1 MEENK
6 QKILDLTKILPMLQ
20 KQWKMYAIGTVGV
33 VLFSLAFVFTL
44 PRYYT
49 CKIMLAPESSEGSGA
64 LGSLMSSFG
73 LGNMDKSDD
82 AISPMLYP
90 DLMKSRD
97 FIVSLFPV
105 QITTKDGR
113 ISTSYYEYLLKHCPG
128 AWYQNLIGALTESLK
143 DKEADG
149 HAAIKT
155 AGTSYPEFFILTREQ
170 DEIAQ
175 AIGGKIKYDYDKKT
189 GVVSVTVTDQDP
201 LVCALIADTVSHRL
215 QDFIMDYRTKKA
227 RNDLEYSEKL
237 FASTKAEYEEAYAAF
252 AAATDANWDL
262 VNETVKAQITK
273 LENDK
278 NIKYQA
284 FSTVNQKLQMAKAK
298 LQEDTPVITEVQKA
312 SVPIKPAGPKRLF
325 ITLGLLL
332 LVYGG
337 ITMYLIGK
345 SGILNAKA

>member
-6 QKILDLTKILPMLQ
+6 QKILDLTKILPLLLRH
-20 KQWKMYAIGTVGV
+20 WRLYAVGTAAVALF
-33 VLFSLAFVFTL
+33 VLVFIFTI

-49 CKIMLAPESSEGSGA
+49 CKIMLAPESTEGGGA
-64 LGSLMSSFG
+64 LSSLMSSFG
-73 LGNMDKSDD
+73 LGSMDKSDD

-90 DLMKSRD
+90 DLMESRD
-97 FIVSLFPV
+97 FIVSLFPI

-113 ISTSYYEYLLKHCPG
+113 ITTSYYDYLLHHCPG
-128 AWYQNLIGALTESLK
+128 AWYMNLMAMLKESLAG
-143 DKEADG
+143 KE
-149 HAAIKT
+149 KT
-155 AGTSYPEFFILTREQ
+155 AGNQADDSKYPAFFMLTTEQ

-175 AIGGKIKYDYDKKT
+175 AIGGKIKYHYDKKT
-189 GVVSVTVTDQDP
+189 GVVSVAVTDLDP
-201 LVCALIADTVSHRL
+201 LVCAMIADTVSHRL

-237 FASTKAEYEEAYAAF
+237 YAATKAEYEEAYAAY
-252 AAATDANWDL
+252 AAAIDANWDL
-262 VNETVKAQITK
+262 VNETVKAQVTK

-312 SVPIKPAGPKRLF
+312 SVPVKPAGPKRMF
-325 ITLGLLL
+325 ITLGLLV
-332 LVYGG
+332 LVYMG
-337 ITMYLIGK
+337 ITMYVVGR
-345 SGILNAKA
+345 SGLLYDKA

>member
-1 MEENK
+1 
-6 QKILDLTKILPMLQ
+6 MLL
-20 KQWKMYAIGTVGV
+20 KQWKLYVVGTVGV
-33 VLFSLAFVFTL
+33 VAFVLVFVFTL

-49 CKIMLAPESSEGSGA
+49 CKIMLAPESSESGGA
-64 LGSLMSSFG
+64 LSSLMSSFG
-73 LGNMDKSDD
+73 LGNIEKSDD

-113 ISTSYYEYLLKHCPG
+113 IATNYYEYLLKHCPG
-128 AWYQNLIGALTESLK
+128 AWYQNLIGQFLKSLQGSETAASAAKAGGTE
-143 DKEADG
+143 
-149 HAAIKT
+149 
-155 AGTSYPEFFILTREQ
+155 YPEFFILTREQ

-189 GVVSVTVTDQDP
+189 GVVSVTVTDRDP

-237 FASTKAEYEEAYAAF
+237 YASSKAEYEAAYAAY
-252 AAATDANWDL
+252 AAAIDANWDL
-262 VNETVKAQITK
+262 VNESVKAQITK

-284 FSTVNQKLQMAKAK
+284 FSTINQKLQMAKAK

-312 SVPIKPAGPKRLF
+312 SVPVKPAGPKRVL
-325 ITLGLLL
+325 ITLGLLIV
-332 LVYGG
+332 VYGG

-345 SGILNAKA
+345 SGILSTKA

>member
-1 MEENK
+1 MEENR
-6 QKILDLTKILPMLQ
+6 QKILDLTKVLPMLL
-20 KQWKMYAIGTVGV
+20 KQWKMYAIGTAGV
-33 VLFSLAFVFTL
+33 VAFVLVFIFTL

-49 CKIMLAPESSEGSGA
+49 CKIMLAPESSEGGGA
-64 LGSLMSSFG
+64 LSSLMSSFG
-73 LGNMDKSDD
+73 LGNMEKSDD

-90 DLMKSRD
+90 DLMESRD
-97 FIVSLFPV
+97 FIVSLFRV
-105 QITTKDGR
+105 QIVTKDGR
-113 ISTSYYEYLLKHCPG
+113 ISTNYYDYLLKHCPG
-128 AWYQNLIGALTESLK
+128 AWYQKLIGQLAKSLQGREAAGSAAKGEGTE
-143 DKEADG
+143 
-149 HAAIKT
+149 
-155 AGTSYPEFFILTREQ
+155 YPEFFILTREQ

-215 QDFIMDYRTKKA
+215 QDFILEYRTKKA

-237 FASTKAEYEEAYAAF
+237 YAATKAEYEAAF
-252 AAATDANWDL
+252 AAYAAAIDANWDL
-262 VNETVKAQITK
+262 VNESVKAQVTK

-312 SVPIKPAGPKRLF
+312 SVPVKPAGPKRVL
-325 ITLGLLL
+325 ITLGLLIA
-332 LVYGG
+332 VYGG
-337 ITMYLIGK
+337 ITMFLIGR
-345 SGILNAKA
+345 SGILRAKA